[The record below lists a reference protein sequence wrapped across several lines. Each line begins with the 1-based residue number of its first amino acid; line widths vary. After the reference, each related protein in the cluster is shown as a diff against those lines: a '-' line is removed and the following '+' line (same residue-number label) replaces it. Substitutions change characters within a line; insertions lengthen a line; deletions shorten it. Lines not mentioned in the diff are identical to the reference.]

1 MSIGAMNIF
10 GVLLGLYALKNINI
24 PLLLTNRRCA
34 IFATICV
41 QKLIEDKKPEQ
52 KLVIAASMMLTGAVI
67 AGWESFDTNLIGY
80 LFVWAQNF
88 TQSFQN
94 VFTGKFNSQ
103 KLVNAFEI
111 NFYFSAFGLPFLY
124 LWTTSTGDIEVLK

>member
-1 MSIGAMNIF
+1 
-10 GVLLGLYALKNINI
+10 
-24 PLLLTNRRCA
+24 
-34 IFATICV
+34 
-41 QKLIEDKKPEQ
+41 
-52 KLVIAASMMLTGAVI
+52 MMLTGAVI